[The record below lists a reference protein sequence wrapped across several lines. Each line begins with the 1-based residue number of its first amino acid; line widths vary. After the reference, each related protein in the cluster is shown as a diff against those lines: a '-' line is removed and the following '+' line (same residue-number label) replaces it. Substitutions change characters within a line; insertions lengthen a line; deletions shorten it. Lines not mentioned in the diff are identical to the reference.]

1 MHVDLLQTLRC
12 PGDHASSWLVASAS
26 RSEGRHIIEGVLGCP
41 VCSAEYVIRDGAA
54 WFGQHDNA
62 AHVAGGISGDEDEI
76 TRIAAFLAFDE
87 RGGTYLLE
95 GPLCVFADA
104 LADVA
109 PARFVL
115 HGPPLN
121 CHGHAVLRGAGD
133 AVPVTAQSL
142 RGAALSRASGALA
155 QEAADALLP
164 KGRLVAPA
172 ETPVPNGI
180 TVLARDERQWVGER
194 DGTVSAPVELRRR

>member
-1 MHVDLLQTLRC
+1 M
-12 PGDHASSWLVASAS
+12 
-26 RSEGRHIIEGVLGCP
+26 EGVLGCP
-41 VCSAEYVIRDGAA
+41 VCSAEYAIRDGAA
-54 WFGQHDNA
+54 WFGEQDHA
-62 AHVAGGISGDEDEI
+62 ADVAGGISGEEEI

-95 GPLCVFADA
+95 GPLCVFAEA
-104 LADVA
+104 LAEVA

-115 HGPPLN
+115 HAPPLN
-121 CHGHAVLRGAGD
+121 CQGHAVLRGAGD
-133 AVPVTAQSL
+133 VVPVTAQSL
-142 RGAALSRASGALA
+142 RGAALSRPSGTLA
-155 QEAADALLP
+155 QEVADALLP

-172 ETPVPNGI
+172 QTPVPQGI